1 MKWTIA
7 FLLVMVSW
15 GGPLYGQTPAP
26 MTGGPESSPQE
37 LQRMKE
43 DIKAA
48 RTDAANFEKRAEFA
62 RMWIT
67 LLVTQGK
74 ADELQ
79 RFAPPGTI
87 PRIKQAA
94 GTSPGT
100 AYRELDSLFRE
111 LEKIDQPLPAPHAA
125 PKMQSAGIQDQPL
138 PALRPA
144 PGVASKEMFIINP
157 TSSAQ
162 LWAKLYYP
170 VNAGAHAKLPALIYL
185 PGALGYGSDPIVA
198 NAAEIIAADGF
209 AVIVFDPDG
218 RGKSGERKIG
228 TAGYNRTVCGRLSG
242 PYPAWTWLI
251 GAISGSS
258 VCPTASPL
266 PQASSGNIPRT
277 ASSAI

>member
-1 MKWTIA
+1 MKWSMV
-7 FLLVMVSW
+7 FLCMMLSW
-15 GGPLYGQTPAP
+15 GGPLYGQTQAP
-26 MTGGPESSPQE
+26 MPGGPASSPQE

-62 RMWIT
+62 RRWIT

-100 AYRELDSLFRE
+100 AYQELDTLFRE
-111 LEKIDQPLPAPHAA
+111 LEKIDQSLPAPHPA
-125 PKMQSAGIQDQPL
+125 PNMQPAGMQDQPL
-138 PALRPA
+138 PARRPSPMSAA
-144 PGVASKEMFIINP
+144 PATGVASREMFIINP
-157 TSSAQ
+157 ASSAQ
-162 LWAKLYYP
+162 LWAKVYYP
-170 VNAGAHAKLPALIYL
+170 INAGARAKLPALIYL

-209 AVIVFDPDG
+209 C
-218 RGKSGERKIG
+218 RH
-228 TAGYNRTVCGRLSG
+228 CL
-242 PYPAWTWLI
+242 
-251 GAISGSS
+251 
-258 VCPTASPL
+258 
-266 PQASSGNIPRT
+266 
-277 ASSAI
+277 